1 MKPTKSE
8 GVETRYQSNSPGKYW
23 IKVSDANKLRDKALK
38 AEREETDKKVE
49 LLKKPILDE
58 IKDARR
64 HKMNN
69 NRMVVVLL
77 LTVILERIDKAFK
90 GEKK

>member
-38 AEREETDKKVE
+38 AEREETDKKIE
-49 LLKKPILDE
+49 QLKKE
-58 IKDARR
+58 IESKNKIIESYKED
-64 HKMNN
+64 
-69 NRMVVVLL
+69 
-77 LTVILERIDKAFK
+77 
-90 GEKK
+90 